1 MPIDVTTVLSL
12 LAIGVAVGI
21 SAGFIGIGGGV
32 IMVPVLLELF
42 RAQGMPPELIVHVA
56 MGTSLT
62 VGVLS
67 VSSSA
72 YKHHKQGNVIWK
84 VVPWLAPA
92 SMAGSW
98 IASQLAVNIPGTWLQ
113 KGLALVLLFAAIR
126 FLTEKRVDLGPMRQL
141 PWFAWLL
148 MGLGTGLFAGLTGL
162 AGGLVLIPALAY
174 IAHAATGK
182 LAGTSSG
189 TVLFAALAGSIGY
202 MMQTPAMEL
211 DGVYIGHVNL
221 LVAASLAITSVP
233 GAQLGAW
240 LNKKAGAARYK
251 KIFGVFLILV
261 VIRLFFTA

>member
-1 MPIDVTTVLSL
+1 MPVDAGMVLML
-12 LAIGVAVGI
+12 MGIGIAVGI

-42 RAQGMPPELIVHVA
+42 RIQGIAPEAIVHVA

-67 VSSSA
+67 VGSSA
-72 YKHHKQGNVIWK
+72 FKHHKLGNVIWRII
-84 VVPWLAPA
+84 PILAVA

-98 IASQLAVNIPGTWLQ
+98 LASQFAVNIPGSWLQ
-113 KGLALVLLFAAIR
+113 KGLAFILLLAAIK
-126 FLTEKRVDLGPMRQL
+126 FITEKRIDLGPIRTL
-141 PWFAWLL
+141 SWWAWLL
-148 MGLGTGLFAGLTGL
+148 MGFGTGIFAGLSGL

-174 IAHAATGK
+174 IAHAPTSK

-189 TVLFAALAGSIGY
+189 TVLFAAFAGSIGY
-202 MMQTPAMEL
+202 MMQVPTVDL
-211 DGVYIGHVNL
+211 GGGFVGHVNL
-221 LVAASLAITSVP
+221 LVAGSLAITSVP

-251 KIFGVFLILV
+251 KIFGVFLIIV
-261 VIRLFFTA
+261 VIRLFLTA